1 MMQNLCTLSVFSTS
15 RILKSTSRTHRELH
29 NHIAVNSRRNTVP
42 QPSNGSNTSQCTD
55 SSHLCLASSTV
66 GGGGANREGR
76 PNFGIG
82 GLSAAC
88 VLCVRVEWGGVFKI
102 TRSDSTHVRRKE
114 KKKKK
119 KK

>member
-66 GGGGANREGR
+66 GGGGADGGGG
-76 PNFGIG
+76 PNVGVV
-82 GLSAAC
+82 GLAAAW
-88 VLCVRVEWGGVFKI
+88 VLCVGGGWGGGVRI
-102 TRSDSTHVRRKE
+102 T
-114 KKKKK
+114 KKKSTQLRR
-119 KK
+119 